1 MVCSKIEKRM
11 IATFFLK
18 DDALDWWK
26 STRRTVDVST
36 LTWDGFTTLFREKYF
51 PATVQEDLELE
62 FLELVHGDMT
72 VREYEAR
79 FAQLYRFVRPMG
91 ETSLAHKFPRGLK
104 QEYKTII
111 SALCLSTKELM
122 YESALNL
129 EQANK
134 TREEDV
140 ESRDTRGK
148 GKAISS
154 GNRSLGQKGGTW
166 KRSRSYYQT
175 PAKTTSPSVRT
186 ALVRPMTSI
195 RCFVC
200 NETGH
205 YVTTY
210 PKSKRT
216 DYYKC
221 GQVGHLAKDCN

>member
-1 MVCSKIEKRM
+1 MVADHWIESMETYFEMMVCSEIEKRM

-36 LTWDGFTTLFREKYF
+36 LTCDGFTTLFRKKYF

-62 FLELVHGDMT
+62 FLELVQGDMT

-79 FAQLYRFVRPMG
+79 FAQLYRFVRLMG
-91 ETSLAHKFPRGLK
+91 ATSVTQKFLRRLK
-104 QEYKTII
+104 KEYKTII

-134 TREEDV
+134 TRGGDV
-140 ESRDTRGK
+140 ENRDTRGK

-154 GNRSLGQKGGTW
+154 DNGSSGKKVDLGRGRDPIT
-166 KRSRSYYQT
+166 R
-175 PAKTTSPSVRT
+175 
-186 ALVRPMTSI
+186 LRP
-195 RCFVC
+195 R
-200 NETGH
+200 
-205 YVTTY
+205 
-210 PKSKRT
+210 
-216 DYYKC
+216 
-221 GQVGHLAKDCN
+221 QHLLLLGPYLLDRW